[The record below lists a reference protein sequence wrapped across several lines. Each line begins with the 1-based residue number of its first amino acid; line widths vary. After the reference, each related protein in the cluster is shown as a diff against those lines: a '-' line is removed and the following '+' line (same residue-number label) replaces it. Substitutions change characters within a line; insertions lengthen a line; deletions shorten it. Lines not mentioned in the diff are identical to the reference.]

1 MDERLPIT
9 ESRIAAARLVI
20 VSLAELP
27 ADDTGAPA
35 AAPIPISELST
46 CGAGKWNGVAP
57 SFVGRPVFETAGG
70 ENGVFP
76 EGSHHAFSSGSLLV
90 RLGGGG
96 QTVLETVAAVVA
108 ARSPGGGTCSTGNT
122 VPPTPP
128 VDGSRSTIPPG
139 AAACAAAC
147 AARSSSRALPTRPVS
162 QTISLISL
170 SSSPPCSP
178 TTAVFCFASVSAL

>member
-27 ADDTGAPA
+27 AEDTGVPA
-35 AAPIPISELST
+35 AAPIPISAAAAALPSACAGCAAAPQVSVDLYFFLLCAAVAPIPIQIPISELIT

-57 SFVGRPVFETAGG
+57 SFVGKEILETAGG
-70 ENGVFP
+70 EKGSRKYGAFP

-96 QTVLETVAAVVA
+96 HTVL
-108 ARSPGGGTCSTGNT
+108 
-122 VPPTPP
+122 
-128 VDGSRSTIPPG
+128 
-139 AAACAAAC
+139 
-147 AARSSSRALPTRPVS
+147 L
-162 QTISLISL
+162 
-170 SSSPPCSP
+170 
-178 TTAVFCFASVSAL
+178 